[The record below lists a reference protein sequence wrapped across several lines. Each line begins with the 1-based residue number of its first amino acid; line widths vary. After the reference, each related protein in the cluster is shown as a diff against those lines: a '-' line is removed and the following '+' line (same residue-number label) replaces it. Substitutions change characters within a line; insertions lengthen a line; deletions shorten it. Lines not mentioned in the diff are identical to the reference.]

1 MNTDQLIYELKL
13 DLSKKIRDYY
23 FLEILF
29 YDVSFLRSIYH
40 DQRSGDKYN
49 SGNLLIFGDN
59 TKNANIVLAKEY
71 LRGEYVN
78 GKFQYAKD
86 EYGIY
91 LFLNLGR
98 TNKVQFYSST
108 VIGIYGNGKYRSQE
122 LRGDEIERFSDKI
135 TSGTSKIYSE
145 GDIKYFKLKKLLLES
160 GRLFDDRFTT
170 YSRVSFVN
178 GVSGRGNYKK
188 IFTGEDV
195 LENHLLSIY
204 G

>member
-13 DLSKKIRDYY
+13 DLAKKIRDYC

-40 DQRSGDKYN
+40 DQRNKNKYN
-49 SGNLLIFGDN
+49 SGSLLIFGNN
-59 TKNANIVLAKEY
+59 TRQANMVLVKKY

-78 GKFQYAKD
+78 EKFQYVKD

-98 TNKVQFYSST
+98 TEKVQFYSST

-122 LRGDEIERFSDKI
+122 LRNDEIERFSDKI
-135 TSGTSKIYSE
+135 TNGTSKIYSE

-160 GRLFDDRFTT
+160 GRLLDDRFTT
-170 YSRVSFVN
+170 YSRVSFI
-178 GVSGRGNYKK
+178 SK
-188 IFTGEDV
+188 
-195 LENHLLSIY
+195 
-204 G
+204 